1 MDSSQAQL
9 DAAKAVPVAPGI
21 EREFVCADEERL
33 PFENGTVDCVVSSM
47 GLHWLNDLP
56 GAMVQCRRALR
67 PDGLFLSAF
76 LGGCVSAALLC
87 WQCSADAAVARRACS
102 GTLNEMR
109 IACAVGEQEREGG
122 ISPRVSPLAHVRD
135 AGNLLGRAGLTLP
148 AVDVDTLTVQY
159 QSGA

>member
-1 MDSSQAQL
+1 MRARLPQRSAERSPPPTQDIKREFPTVLVLGGAHCSVAKCVAAALRLLVVRNADAPTTLHRRRLGNGRAGIRKLIHVDSSQAQL

-33 PFENGTVDCVVSSM
+33 PLENGTVDCVVSSM

-76 LGGCVSAALLC
+76 LGGCGSVPEH
-87 WQCSADAAVARRACS
+87 
-102 GTLNEMR
+102 G
-109 IACAVGEQEREGG
+109 
-122 ISPRVSPLAHVRD
+122 
-135 AGNLLGRAGLTLP
+135 
-148 AVDVDTLTVQY
+148 
-159 QSGA
+159 